1 MFLPQ
6 TASESAQVSND
17 KRSVVSTAK
26 PEEEK
31 TVSSTPVSAVTDK
44 ADESTT
50 MSPYMLNRYDA
61 FLKYLDRERKVR
73 QVST

>member
-1 MFLPQ
+1 MLSPQ
-6 TASESAQVSND
+6 TASESALVSND
-17 KRSVVSTAK
+17 KRSVSTAK

-31 TVSSTPVSAVTDK
+31 TVSSTAVSAVTDK